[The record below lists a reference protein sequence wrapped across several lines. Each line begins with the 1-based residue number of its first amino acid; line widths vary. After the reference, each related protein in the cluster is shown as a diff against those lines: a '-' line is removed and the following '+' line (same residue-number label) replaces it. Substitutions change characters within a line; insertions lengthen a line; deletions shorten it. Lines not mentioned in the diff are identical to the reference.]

1 MPDIVGRHNGRQVF
15 TPVVLFPVET
25 FEETIDPTRLSDFPR
40 HQVLRA
46 LIDTGATGTCIT
58 EAAAKKLSL
67 EPSGVVGVQGVNG
80 ADYHPSYIF
89 KLGFVDL
96 QADEL
101 GYQNPKF
108 DLFEDEIEG
117 PRFDCGSSDFD
128 VLLGMDVLSKGTLTI
143 SKMGTF
149 KFSY

>member
-1 MPDIVGRHNGRQVF
+1 MPNIVGRHNGRQVF
-15 TPVVLFPVET
+15 TPVVLFPVEEFT
-25 FEETIDPTRLSDFPR
+25 DTPDPQRLSKFPH

-58 EAAAKKLSL
+58 EAAARKLNL

-96 QADEL
+96 QQDEL
-101 GYQNPKF
+101 GYQNPRF
-108 DLFEDEIEG
+108 DLFDEEIEG
-117 PRFDCGSSDFD
+117 PRFDCGAADFD
-128 VLLGMDVLSKGTLTI
+128 VLLGMDVLSRGTLTI
-143 SKMGTF
+143 SKLGTF